1 MPPRVGD
8 ELIADLLR
16 SIPDDTTTTDR
27 VLERLF
33 ASRGGDDGSS
43 GYLASAAPRD
53 TSVRDKKHNAAA
65 PTRRSISRKGATSR
79 HEESAN
85 LSRP

>member
-33 ASRGGDDGSS
+33 VSRAGDDGSS
-43 GYLASAAPRD
+43 GWHASAAPRD
-53 TSVRDKKHNAAA
+53 TSVRDKKHKAAGPNPSIHFA
-65 PTRRSISRKGATSR
+65 GMRRAQTQL
-79 HEESAN
+79 N
-85 LSRP
+85 P

>member
-33 ASRGGDDGSS
+33 VSRAGDDGGSSGSSGSS
-43 GYLASAAPRD
+43 GYHASAAPRD
-53 TSVRDKKHNAAA
+53 TSVRDKKHNA
-65 PTRRSISRKGATSR
+65 PGPNQSIHFAHWR
-79 HEESAN
+79 H
-85 LSRP
+85 